1 MLLSKSLELLPASPQ
16 RFHLPMLQLLLQG
29 NYPKSI
35 NKVTLLYDISF
46 IAFFGATITPFNF
59 LIFQKQVLR

>member
-35 NKVTLLYDISF
+35 NKVTLLFDISF
-46 IAFFGATITPFNF
+46 IAFFWCYYYAF
-59 LIFQKQVLR
+59 